1 MSTPCKVLAI
11 CVNWNGGEVLA
22 ETVSSLLDSQ
32 YQPLE
37 TVVVDNASSDESIR
51 NLPDSVEKAILPSNL
66 GYGGALNA
74 IIRKRLEKAP
84 ADYFLLLNNDVQLRA
99 DTILNLVDFA
109 RDKGAA
115 VFGPRIVRLDDTGR
129 LEAAWGSVTWSHV
142 LADFRGENARKDLPR
157 WNETRL
163 VELLL
168 GSALLVQHEVFR
180 SIGLFDERFFMY
192 HEEVDFLYR
201 ARMHGIPTYFCP
213 TAEVVHHGGYAT
225 RGSPLKKTF
234 WVRRNTV
241 YFLRKHNASIWQ
253 WGYFWITLLG
263 SLIYNLA
270 TLQWARLATI
280 WRGVREGLS
289 GELPSTPSGKVVNR

>member
-1 MSTPCKVLAI
+1 VQVATPYAVI
-11 CVNWNGGEVLA
+11 VVTHDHA
-22 ETVSSLLDSQ
+22 ETLPACLDAVMALD
-32 YQPLE
+32 PAPDDV
-37 TVVVDNASSDESIR
+37 VVVDNASCDGSIK
-51 NLPDSVEKAILPSNL
+51 NLPDSVKTTILPSNR
-66 GYGGALNA
+66 GYGGALNT
-74 IIRKRLEKAP
+74 IIRARLEKNP
-84 ADYFLLLNNDVQLRA
+84 PDYFLLLNNDVQLRT
-99 DTILNLVDFA
+99 DTISNLVDFA

-142 LADFRGENARKDLPR
+142 LADFKGENARKDLRR
-157 WNETRL
+157 WNETRS

-180 SIGLFDERFFMY
+180 SVGFFDERFFMY

-201 ARMHGIPTYFCP
+201 ARMKGIPAYFCP
-213 TAEVVHHGGYAT
+213 TAEVVHLGGYAT
-225 RGSPLKKTF
+225 RRSPLKKTF

-241 YFLRKHNASIWQ
+241 YFLRKHDASSWQ

-263 SLIYNLA
+263 SSFYNLA

-280 WRGVREGLS
+280 WKGVREGLS
-289 GELPSTPSGKVVNR
+289 RKVPSSHSEKIVSG